1 MKLILFATGNESKAN
16 RFSKGLLQKG
26 IEVISLNDIDKEVE
40 VEENGLVYPMTP
52 AGETITN
59 ILTPED

>member
-1 MKLILFATGNESKAN
+1 MLSNDEAF
-16 RFSKGLLQKG
+16 LL
-26 IEVISLNDIDKEVE
+26 VVE